1 MLDEIEADELGTYR
15 NNLQAQL
22 RKFANFAALTSGS
35 YHFVLLETFIDG
47 KSGAQTPL
55 SNREI
60 LEEETIPPERHS
72 MELDFAIIDT
82 PAIARALEAYNNALR
97 EHDYTAKYAL
107 EAIEAVREFWGEE
120 KWLEM
125 RENLNLRK
133 ETLTRH
139 NDSANAQ
146 KHGKTIFQTW
156 DQRRD
161 QLLIARECVRR
172 LIAFIKKGSRLNLA
186 DHPFY

>member
-1 MLDEIEADELGTYR
+1 MQGTFIGRIYPEKSGFTAGATIKSTATLSGKNVSSLIDIKSSVISATMLDEIDADELGTYR

-60 LEEETIPPERHS
+60 LEEETTPPERHS
-72 MELDFAIIDT
+72 MQLDFTIIDT

-125 RENLNLRK
+125 RE
-133 ETLTRH
+133 
-139 NDSANAQ
+139 
-146 KHGKTIFQTW
+146 
-156 DQRRD
+156 
-161 QLLIARECVRR
+161 
-172 LIAFIKKGSRLNLA
+172 
-186 DHPFY
+186 